1 MGEDKCVLLYP
12 EKLVV
17 PYTAVENENSLQFPS
32 SEPQRLVS
40 SVLKGCQPAFGFCIW
55 QRNANSMQMYL
66 KVKLQILQEM

>member
-1 MGEDKCVLLYP
+1 MLLCP

-40 SVLKGCQPAFGFCIW
+40 SVLKGCQPAFCFRIW
-55 QRNANSMQMYL
+55 QGNANSMQIYL